1 MENRP
6 DPALFARGSFYMG
19 IASSAILLLSF
30 ILGMLRV
37 GLSSIVWLALVT
49 SAVGLFLGW
58 ASRSD
63 FKKNPGTPEVMQMAD
78 TGWRI
83 NLWALIVLV
92 VVMLLVVILRVVVAI
107 GPTIQG

>member
-6 DPALFARGSFYMG
+6 DPALFARGSYYLG
-19 IASSAILLLSF
+19 IASSGILLLSF
-30 ILGMLRV
+30 LLGLLRV
-37 GLSSIVWLALVT
+37 GLSSIVWLALIT

-92 VVMLLVVILRVVVAI
+92 VVMLMVVILRVIVAI